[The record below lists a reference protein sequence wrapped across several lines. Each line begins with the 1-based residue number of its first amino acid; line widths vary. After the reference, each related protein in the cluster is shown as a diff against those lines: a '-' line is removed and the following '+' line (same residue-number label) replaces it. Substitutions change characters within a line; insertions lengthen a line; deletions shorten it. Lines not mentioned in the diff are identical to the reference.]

1 MSTTTSTQLSDA
13 IKLNVINNNNNNNNG
28 PLDVETTTQ
37 IWPNHRKSIPSST
50 PESPILYPLECIQ
63 SSPLPLTNNRSS
75 SISSDFHRQQYQ
87 QQQPGRR
94 RTTTPDLGTLN
105 AEEQAALE
113 AEITARRQARRA
125 SRRLMSYSDLEDSEN
140 EYDYDDDRVVIGTRV
155 SEGHR
160 NYQLM

>member
-1 MSTTTSTQLSDA
+1 MISD
-13 IKLNVINNNNNNNNG
+13 
-28 PLDVETTTQ
+28 
-37 IWPNHRKSIPSST
+37 
-50 PESPILYPLECIQ
+50 IQ
-63 SSPLPLTNNRSS
+63 
-75 SISSDFHRQQYQ
+75 HRQQQPSQYQ
-87 QQQPGRR
+87 ARR

-125 SRRLMSYSDLEDSEN
+125 SKRLQSGSDLDYADGYYKDNDEDE
-140 EYDYDDDRVVIGTRV
+140 DRVVIGTRV

>member
-13 IKLNVINNNNNNNNG
+13 IKLNVTNNNDNNNG
-28 PLDVETTTQ
+28 PLDIETATHL
-37 IWPNHRKSIPSST
+37 WPNHRKSMPPST
-50 PESPILYPLECIQ
+50 PELPILYPLECIR

-75 SISSDFHRQQYQ
+75 SISSDFHQQQHQ
-87 QQQPGRR
+87 QQQQRQR

-105 AEEQAALE
+105 AEEQAVLE

-125 SRRLMSYSDLEDSEN
+125 SRRLMSYSDLEDNEN
-140 EYDYDDDRVVIGTRV
+140 EYDYNDDHVAIGTRV